1 MYSNNYIIV
10 DSDESIYL
18 LATCY
23 YRSGKP
29 SQAYTILSGKKIVS
43 EKCKF
48 LLARCCVDL
57 HKYVYLN
64 IIFLFLYI

>member
-1 MYSNNYIIV
+1 MIIHNYILV

-29 SQAYTILSGKKIVS
+29 SQAYSILTGKKIVS

-57 HKYVYLN
+57 HKYVFNNL
-64 IIFLFLYI
+64 LLSC